1 MEEKVNVKPE
11 PKKESKGVNLVKK
24 KSTLVTPLL
33 ILLFIVTIGA
43 CVVFFTDIE
52 NAWIES
58 LMNSKD
64 SVQTDLSNPDIETT
78 PLTDLERRE
87 VEEYVVKEGD
97 TLSSIASAFYL
108 KVNTIKVA
116 NDMTSDDIEVGE
128 TLRIP
133 PMDGVLVIIK
143 EGDTLASLA
152 EEYDTDSEVIADF
165 NWLDYPFD
173 LEVGTEIFIPEKE
186 VETTNTDTTSL
197 VNEGWSLY
205 SVPEY
210 GFSVEVPGTYHSTEN
225 STDTRWEVS
234 RKSLG
239 QEYFSDS
246 EEISHIEEI
255 SINYFKEGLV
265 YETRACG
272 LGCNGEIYINIYIDK
287 LNDVQTLDT
296 VKSNIQEDFESR
308 QDYLDGYSNEF
319 TDISGDENMFN
330 RSVWCAQLPNMEGLG
345 FKNCYFDTS
354 DYRVQVKFMGFNK
367 EELEDSQSL
376 DMYNI
381 VETIKFE

>member
-1 MEEKVNVKPE
+1 METV
-11 PKKESKGVNLVKK
+11 
-24 KSTLVTPLL
+24 
-33 ILLFIVTIGA
+33 
-43 CVVFFTDIE
+43 
-52 NAWIES
+52 
-58 LMNSKD
+58 
-64 SVQTDLSNPDIETT
+64 SNPSVEVDNVPKVSPKSPKVRPWVFIFVFLVMLSGFMFFALNFYLKSIGVDLKEVILKNIQTQEVSEVVET
-78 PLTDLERRE
+78 EENVEVIKE
-87 VEEYVVKEGD
+87 VEEDVI
-97 TLSSIASAFYL
+97 TL
-108 KVNTIKVA
+108 
-116 NDMTSDDIEVGE
+116 E
-128 TLRIP
+128 
-133 PMDGVLVIIK
+133 
-143 EGDTLASLA
+143 
-152 EEYDTDSEVIADF
+152 
-165 NWLDYPFD
+165 
-173 LEVGTEIFIPEKE
+173 
-186 VETTNTDTTSL
+186 
-197 VNEGWSLY
+197 NEGWSLY
-205 SVPEY
+205 SIPEY

-239 QEYFSDS
+239 REYFSDS

-255 SINYFKEGLV
+255 SINYFNEGLV